1 MIDSIRMKT
10 EDFYFKFRSAGLIIK
25 NNKVLVV
32 EMDNNGFYCLPGGYV
47 EIGETTEETIIREML
62 EETGK
67 EAKIIKYLGM
77 VENYFITKSLRRMHE
92 VSCYYLMEFADE
104 NIPQEDFS
112 LIENDKGYI
121 VKLDFKW
128 INIEEIDKYI
138 IKPNFLKNLLKSNEL
153 EFKHLIFDEL
163 YD

>member
-1 MIDSIRMKT
+1 MRESIRLRT
-10 EDFYFKFRSAGLIIK
+10 EDFYFKFRVAGILIK

-47 EIGETTEETIIREML
+47 EVGETTEDALKREFL

-67 EAKIIKYLGM
+67 EVKINKYLGM
-77 VENYFITKSLRRMHE
+77 VENYFITKSLRHMHE
-92 VSCYYLMEFADE
+92 VSCYYLVDLVED

-121 VKLDFKW
+121 VRLDFKW
-128 INIEEIDKYI
+128 IDLNELDNYI
-138 IKPNFLKNLLKSNEL
+138 LKPRFLKDLLTSNEL
-153 EFKHLIFDEL
+153 QFNHLVFNEMV
-163 YD
+163 